1 MLFATLEIEAG
12 TVLRPGDFVKVAVE
26 EPELANVVAVPAAAV
41 TEDGR
46 LLVVTEDER
55 IDEIR
60 ARVLRR
66 MGNEVLL
73 ADVPFGT
80 DYVRERLPQLG
91 KGLKVSPRRG
101 QGEEPEDTAPVTASA
116 SESAGQPAGDLVA
129 LEPERR
135 AALIAQLTNSN
146 MPENRKARL
155 LALLNEP
162 MVPKDLVDRLE
173 ERQGRKG

>member
-1 MLFATLEIEAG
+1 
-12 TVLRPGDFVKVAVE
+12 
-26 EPELANVVAVPAAAV
+26 V

-46 LLVVTEDER
+46 LLVVGEGER

-60 ARVLRR
+60 ARVMRR

-80 DYVRERLPQLG
+80 DYIRERLPQLG
-91 KGLKVSPRRG
+91 KGLKITPRRSEG
-101 QGEEPEDTAPVTASA
+101 AETDEGTPVAEAPD
-116 SESAGQPAGDLVA
+116 AGPPGDLIA

-135 AALIAQLTNSN
+135 AALIEKLNSSN

-162 MVPKDLVDRLE
+162 MVPKDLIDRLE
-173 ERQGRKG
+173 EGRGRKG